1 MNYGVKMKNMILEIL
16 KFKQYKRMNL
26 AFKILVAI
34 LELPF
39 VLLLLLSVGSFYL
52 SYAFFRLISEPIDF
66 INNLIKEEGKEV
78 KHASQFIIYFF
89 GFPVVLIGTVF
100 TSVLTFFIFLE
111 FLLSSIYGEVVSIHG
126 FKFQPFIS
134 KADDDFSLSISEEK
148 FLLWRPLTFVITGGI
163 ILIISLVLLIL
174 FSIDWAEF
182 YRLYGAFLILCFIY
196 ILFVLL
202 YSLLG
207 FNQKQS
213 GNTSLE
219 KEEKEVIIEQEE
231 VVDNQE

>member
-1 MNYGVKMKNMILEIL
+1 MNYDVKMKNMILEIL

-52 SYAFFRLISEPIDF
+52 TYAIFRSISEPIDF

-89 GFPVVLIGTVF
+89 GFPVVLIGTIF
-100 TSVLTFFIFLE
+100 TSGLTFFIFFE
-111 FLLSSIYGEVVSIHG
+111 FLFSSIFGEVVSLHG

-134 KADDDFSLSISEEK
+134 QTDDDFSISISEEK
-148 FLLWRPLTFVITGGI
+148 FKLWRPLTFVIIGGI
-163 ILIISLVLLIL
+163 FLIIQIVLLIL
-174 FSIDWAEF
+174 CYVDWDEF
-182 YRLYGAFLILCFIY
+182 YHLYEVFLLLCFIY
-196 ILFVLL
+196 ILFFFP

-213 GNTSLE
+213 GDISLE
-219 KEEKEVIIEQEE
+219 KEEKEVIIEKE
-231 VVDNQE
+231 

>member
-1 MNYGVKMKNMILEIL
+1 MNYDVKMKNMILELL

-34 LELPF
+34 LEFPF
-39 VLLLLLSVGSFYL
+39 ILLLLLSVGSFYL
-52 SYAFFRLISEPIDF
+52 TYAIFRSISEPIDF

-89 GFPVVLIGTVF
+89 GFPVILIGTIF
-100 TSVLTFFIFLE
+100 TSGLTFFIFFE
-111 FLLSSIYGEVVSIHG
+111 FLFSSIFGDVVSLHG

-134 KADDDFSLSISEEK
+134 KTDDDFSISISEEK
-148 FLLWRPLTFVITGGI
+148 FKLWRPLTFVIIGGI
-163 ILIISLVLLIL
+163 FLIIQIVLLIL
-174 FSIDWAEF
+174 CYVDWGEF
-182 YRLYGAFLILCFIY
+182 YHLYEVFLLLCFIY
-196 ILFVLL
+196 ILFFFP

-213 GNTSLE
+213 GNISL
-219 KEEKEVIIEQEE
+219 KKEE
-231 VVDNQE
+231 VVDNQD

>member
-1 MNYGVKMKNMILEIL
+1 MNYDVKMKNMILELL
-16 KFKQYKRMNL
+16 KFKQYKRMHL

-39 VLLLLLSVGSFYL
+39 ILILLLSVGSFYL
-52 SYAFFRLISEPIDF
+52 TYAIFRSISEPIDY

-89 GFPVVLIGTVF
+89 GFPVILIGTIF
-100 TSVLTFFIFLE
+100 TSGLTFFIFFE
-111 FLLSSIYGEVVSIHG
+111 FLFSSIFGEVVSLHG

-134 KADDDFSLSISEEK
+134 QTDDDFSLSISEEK
-148 FLLWRPLTFVITGGI
+148 FKLWRPLTFVIIGGI
-163 ILIISLVLLIL
+163 FLIIQIVLLIL
-174 FSIDWAEF
+174 CYVDWGEF
-182 YRLYGAFLILCFIY
+182 YHLYEVFLLLCFIY
-196 ILFVLL
+196 ILFFFP

-213 GNTSLE
+213 GDISLE
-219 KEEKEVIIEQEE
+219 KEEKEVIIEKE
-231 VVDNQE
+231 

>member
-1 MNYGVKMKNMILEIL
+1 MNYDVKMKNMILELL
-16 KFKQYKRMNL
+16 KFKQYKRMHL

-39 VLLLLLSVGSFYL
+39 ILILLLSVGSFYL
-52 SYAFFRLISEPIDF
+52 TYAIFRSISEPIDY

-89 GFPVVLIGTVF
+89 GFPVILIGTIF
-100 TSVLTFFIFLE
+100 TSGLTFFIFFE
-111 FLLSSIYGEVVSIHG
+111 FLFSSIFGEVVSLHG

-134 KADDDFSLSISEEK
+134 QTDDDFSISISEEK
-148 FLLWRPLTFVITGGI
+148 FQLWRPLTFVIIGGI
-163 ILIISLVLLIL
+163 FLIIQIVLLIL
-174 FSIDWAEF
+174 CYVDWGEF
-182 YRLYGAFLILCFIY
+182 YHLYEVFLLLCFIY
-196 ILFVLL
+196 ILFFFP

-213 GNTSLE
+213 GDISLE
-219 KEEKEVIIEQEE
+219 KEEKEVIIEKE
-231 VVDNQE
+231 

>member
-1 MNYGVKMKNMILEIL
+1 MNYDVKMKNMILELL
-16 KFKQYKRMNL
+16 KFKQYKRMHL

-39 VLLLLLSVGSFYL
+39 ILILLLSVGSFYL
-52 SYAFFRLISEPIDF
+52 TYAIFRSISEPIDY

-89 GFPVVLIGTVF
+89 GFPVILIGTIF
-100 TSVLTFFIFLE
+100 TSGLTFFIFFE
-111 FLLSSIYGEVVSIHG
+111 FLFSSIFGEVVSLHG

-134 KADDDFSLSISEEK
+134 KTDDDFSISISEEK
-148 FLLWRPLTFVITGGI
+148 FKLWRPLTFVIIGGI
-163 ILIISLVLLIL
+163 FLIIQIVLLIL
-174 FSIDWAEF
+174 CYVDWGEF
-182 YRLYGAFLILCFIY
+182 YHLYEVLSLLYFIY
-196 ILFVLL
+196 ILFFFP

-213 GNTSLE
+213 RDISLE
-219 KEEKEVIIEQEE
+219 KEEKEVIIEKE
-231 VVDNQE
+231 

>member
-111 FLLSSIYGEVVSIHG
+111 FLLSSIYGEVVSLHG

-134 KADDDFSLSISEEK
+134 KADDDFSISISEEK

-163 ILIISLVLLIL
+163 ILITSLVLLIL
-174 FSIDWAEF
+174 FSIDWAEV

-213 GNTSLE
+213 GDTSLE
-219 KEEKEVIIEQEE
+219 KKEKEVIIEKEE
-231 VVDNQE
+231 AVDNQD

>member
-39 VLLLLLSVGSFYL
+39 VLLLLLSIGSFYL

-100 TSVLTFFIFLE
+100 TSVLTFFIFSE
-111 FLLSSIYGEVVSIHG
+111 FLLSSIYGEVVSLHG

-134 KADDDFSLSISEEK
+134 KADDDFSISISEEK

-163 ILIISLVLLIL
+163 ILITSLVLLIL
-174 FSIDWAEF
+174 FSIDWDEF

-213 GNTSLE
+213 GDISLE
-219 KEEKEVIIEQEE
+219 KEEKEVIIEKE
-231 VVDNQE
+231 

>member
-1 MNYGVKMKNMILEIL
+1 MNYDVKMKNMILELL
-16 KFKQYKRMNL
+16 KFKQYKRMHL

-39 VLLLLLSVGSFYL
+39 ILLLLLSVGSFYL
-52 SYAFFRLISEPIDF
+52 TYAIFRSISEPIDY

-89 GFPVVLIGTVF
+89 GFPVVLIGIVF
-100 TSVLTFFIFLE
+100 ISVLTFFIFFE
-111 FLLSSIYGEVVSIHG
+111 FLFSSIFGEVVSLHG

-134 KADDDFSLSISEEK
+134 KTDDDFSISISEEK
-148 FLLWRPLTFVITGGI
+148 FKLWRPLTFVIIGGI
-163 ILIISLVLLIL
+163 FLIIQIVLLIL
-174 FSIDWAEF
+174 CYVDWDEF
-182 YRLYGAFLILCFIY
+182 YHLYEVFLLLCFIY
-196 ILFVLL
+196 ILFFFP

-213 GNTSLE
+213 GDISLE
-219 KEEKEVIIEQEE
+219 KEEKEVIIEKE
-231 VVDNQE
+231 

>member
-1 MNYGVKMKNMILEIL
+1 MNYDVKMKNMILELL

-34 LELPF
+34 LEFPF
-39 VLLLLLSVGSFYL
+39 ILLLLLSVGSFYL
-52 SYAFFRLISEPIDF
+52 TYAIFRSISEPIDF

-89 GFPVVLIGTVF
+89 GFPVILIGTIF
-100 TSVLTFFIFLE
+100 TSGLTFFIFFE
-111 FLLSSIYGEVVSIHG
+111 FLFSSIFGEVVSLHG

-134 KADDDFSLSISEEK
+134 QTDDDFSLSISEEK
-148 FLLWRPLTFVITGGI
+148 FKLWRPLTFVIIGGI
-163 ILIISLVLLIL
+163 FLIIQIVLLIL
-174 FSIDWAEF
+174 CYVDWDEF
-182 YRLYGAFLILCFIY
+182 YHLYEVFLLLCFIY
-196 ILFVLL
+196 ILFFFP

-213 GNTSLE
+213 GNISLE
-219 KEEKEVIIEQEE
+219 KEEKEVVIEKEE
-231 VVDNQE
+231 VVDNQD

>member
-26 AFKILVAI
+26 AFKIFVAI

-52 SYAFFRLISEPIDF
+52 SYAFFRLINEPIDF

-89 GFPVVLIGTVF
+89 GFPVVLIGTIF

-111 FLLSSIYGEVVSIHG
+111 FLLSSIYGEVVSLHG

-134 KADDDFSLSISEEK
+134 KADDDFSISISEEK

-182 YRLYGAFLILCFIY
+182 YRLYGDRK
-196 ILFVLL
+196 
-202 YSLLG
+202 S
-207 FNQKQS
+207 
-213 GNTSLE
+213 
-219 KEEKEVIIEQEE
+219 
-231 VVDNQE
+231 VV

>member
-1 MNYGVKMKNMILEIL
+1 MNYDVKMKNMILELL
-16 KFKQYKRMNL
+16 KFKQYKRMHL

-39 VLLLLLSVGSFYL
+39 ILLLLLSVGSFYL
-52 SYAFFRLISEPIDF
+52 TYAIFRSISEPIDY

-89 GFPVVLIGTVF
+89 GFPVVLIGTIF
-100 TSVLTFFIFLE
+100 TSSLTFFIFFE
-111 FLLSSIYGEVVSIHG
+111 FLLSSIYGEVVSLHG

-148 FLLWRPLTFVITGGI
+148 FQLWRPLTFVIIGGIFSI
-163 ILIISLVLLIL
+163 ILILCCVYWGEFDYQYEVLSL
-174 FSIDWAEF
+174 
-182 YRLYGAFLILCFIY
+182 LYFIY
-196 ILFVLL
+196 ILFFFL

-213 GNTSLE
+213 GNISL
-219 KEEKEVIIEQEE
+219 KKEE
-231 VVDNQE
+231 VVDNQD

>member
-1 MNYGVKMKNMILEIL
+1 MNYDVKMKNMILELL
-16 KFKQYKRMNL
+16 KFKQYKRMHL

-52 SYAFFRLISEPIDF
+52 SYAFFRLISEPNDF

-89 GFPVVLIGTVF
+89 GFPVVLIGTIF
-100 TSVLTFFIFLE
+100 TSSLTFFIFFE
-111 FLLSSIYGEVVSIHG
+111 FLFSSIFGEVVSLHG

-134 KADDDFSLSISEEK
+134 QTDDDFSISISEEK
-148 FLLWRPLTFVITGGI
+148 FQLWRPLTFVIIGGI
-163 ILIISLVLLIL
+163 FLIIQIVLLIL
-174 FSIDWAEF
+174 CYVDWGEF
-182 YRLYGAFLILCFIY
+182 YHLYEVFLLLCFIY
-196 ILFVLL
+196 ILFFFP

-213 GNTSLE
+213 GDISLE
-219 KEEKEVIIEQEE
+219 KEEKEVIIEKE
-231 VVDNQE
+231 